1 MVATRQLLWQ
11 AKQSQDT
18 LSGENRSLLARVESL
33 TSREGQLQ
41 MRVSEG
47 LSEIDRLQA
56 ALLEVEIRR
65 DAFSRQV
72 NVVLLY
78 SV

>member
-1 MVATRQLLWQ
+1 MR
-11 AKQSQDT
+11 
-18 LSGENRSLLARVESL
+18 ARVESL
-33 TSREGQLQ
+33 TNREGQLQ

>member
-1 MVATRQLLWQ
+1 MATRQLLWQ

-41 MRVSEG
+41 LRVSEG

>member
-1 MVATRQLLWQ
+1 MATRQLLWQ

-33 TSREGQLQ
+33 TFREGQLQ

>member
-1 MVATRQLLWQ
+1 VATRQLLWQ

-18 LSGENRSLLARVESL
+18 LSGENGSLLARVESL

-56 ALLEVEIRR
+56 ALLESEILR

-72 NVVLLY
+72 NVV
-78 SV
+78 

>member
-1 MVATRQLLWQ
+1 MATRQLLWQ
-11 AKQSQDT
+11 AKHSQDT

>member
-1 MVATRQLLWQ
+1 VATRQLLWQ

-33 TSREGQLQ
+33 TFREGQLQ

>member
-33 TSREGQLQ
+33 TFREGQLQ

>member
-1 MVATRQLLWQ
+1 MATRQLLWQ

-18 LSGENRSLLARVESL
+18 LSEENRSLLARVESL